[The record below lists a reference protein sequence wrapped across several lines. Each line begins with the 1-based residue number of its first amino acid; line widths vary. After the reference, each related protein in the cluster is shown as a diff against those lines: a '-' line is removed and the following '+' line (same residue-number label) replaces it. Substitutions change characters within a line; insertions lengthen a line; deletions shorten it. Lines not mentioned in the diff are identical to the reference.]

1 MDLVDGAAAAP
12 PACRRATLDRRR
24 RDDTGAMPVAAK
36 RKPAAPPFPPVR
48 VVSGPA
54 FELVA
59 ELAAFTSG
67 PARASLESGKAWI
80 REVRARAGPDLIRR
94 VEAWSFPVFAAL
106 AVEALATP
114 EPRGTQHL
122 VAHLRSL
129 NAETLQRNV
138 AGLESPITRAMVSDG
153 AFDRAFAGDG
163 HARAELRRELGP
175 TAQHRRGLERLL
187 ALSAED
193 TQAELVAIVDDW
205 SSRVFPAFADQALP
219 VVERDLEAKRKQLE
233 TRPAEDV
240 LRTALNGVDLVDA
253 AARGELV
260 LAPTVALRPFAA
272 PVDSD
277 TVTVFLCS
285 VADES
290 MDDDPAAP
298 PRRLVKIAFAMGDPL
313 RLRIL
318 RALGDDAL
326 TATEVADRLGVD
338 RTTLHHHLG
347 ILRSAGLLSIRDEGV
362 AGWRYARRTDG
373 VAEATRSLETYLER

>member
-1 MDLVDGAAAAP
+1 
-12 PACRRATLDRRR
+12 
-24 RDDTGAMPVAAK
+24 MPVAAK
-36 RKPAAPPFPPVR
+36 PKPIAPPFPPVR

-54 FELVA
+54 FEIVA

-80 REVRARAGPDLIRR
+80 RAVRTSAGQDLIRR

-114 EPRGTQHL
+114 EPRDAVQL
-122 VAHLRSL
+122 VAHLRAL
-129 NAETLQRNV
+129 DADALQRKV

-153 AFDRAFAGDG
+153 AFDRAFAGDD
-163 HARAELRRELGP
+163 HSRAELRRELGP
-175 TAQHRRGLERLL
+175 TPQHRRGLDRLL
-187 ALSAED
+187 TLTPRE

-205 SSRVFPAFADQALP
+205 SSRVFPAFSNDALP
-219 VVERDLEAKRKQLE
+219 VVDRDVAAKRRQLE
-233 TRPAEDV
+233 TRTPEEV

-260 LAPTVALRPFAA
+260 LAPTVAVRPFAA

-318 RALGDDAL
+318 RALGDDSL
-326 TATEVADRLGVD
+326 TATEVAERLGVD